1 MKKLI
6 SLTLFLTVIIC
17 LQSCNKVPI
26 TGRKQLNLIPNNE
39 ILSMSFQ
46 QYGTFIQENQLSKN
60 TNQAEMVKRVG
71 KKIQAAVEQYFGE
84 KGLSSKLNGYAWE
97 FNLVESQEVNAW
109 CMPGGKV
116 VVYTGILP
124 VAQNETGLAVVMG
137 HEIAHAVAEHGSERM
152 SQSMISEYGNV
163 ALSIALQNKP
173 ETTQAL
179 WQTAY
184 GIGSQVGV
192 MLPYSRLHE
201 NEADKLG
208 MIFMAMAGYDPNEAV
223 HFWTRMAQM
232 SGGASVPELLST
244 HPSNDTRIRKIKE
257 ALPEALTYYKK
268 LTGSTPPASG
278 TKKIQVNRN

>member
-6 SLTLFLTVIIC
+6 SLILFLAAIIC
-17 LQSCNKVPI
+17 MQSCSKVPL
-26 TGRKQLNLIPNNE
+26 TGRKQLNLIPDNE
-39 ILSMSFQ
+39 ILGMSFQ
-46 QYGTFIQENQLSKN
+46 QYGTFIDHNQLSKN
-60 TNQAEMVKRVG
+60 TDQAEMVKRVG
-71 KKIQAAVEQYFGE
+71 KKIQAAVEQYFRE
-84 KGLSSKLNGYAWE
+84 KGLSSRLDGYAWE
-97 FNLVESQEVNAW
+97 FNLVENSEVNAW

-124 VAQNETGLAVVMG
+124 VTQNETGLAVVMG
-137 HEIAHAVAEHGSERM
+137 HEIAHAVAEHGNERM
-152 SQSMISEYGNV
+152 SQSMLSEYGNV
-163 ALSIALQNKP
+163 ALSLAIRNQP

-184 GIGSQVGV
+184 GVGSQVGV

-223 HFWTRMAQM
+223 SFWTRMAQA
-232 SGGASVPELLST
+232 SGGSSPEFLST
-244 HPSNDTRIRKIKE
+244 HPSNETRIKKINE

-268 LTGSTPPASG
+268 STESKPPASG
-278 TKKIQVNRN
+278 TKKIQIKPN